1 MSIFPKVKKPK
12 VKNFRSF
19 FEEHNGRFSM
29 MRLMSFI
36 ILWVAIFVI
45 VFQIVRGYFYFNK
58 ILTMTKIESLK
69 DIDNVHILFSNFV
82 NVELILILL
91 IAAFV
96 PKALQ
101 KFVEIKDPRNLF
113 PAAHFDSPTSEKK
126 DEPKQSEVPTITEPL
141 NQSPTDTDPV
151 I

>member
-1 MSIFPKVKKPK
+1 MEFNMSIFPKVKKPK

-82 NVELILILL
+82 NVELIFNIINCRICSKG
-91 IAAFV
+91 IA
-96 PKALQ
+96 K
-101 KFVEIKDPRNLF
+101 ICRN
-113 PAAHFDSPTSEKK
+113 
-126 DEPKQSEVPTITEPL
+126 
-141 NQSPTDTDPV
+141 
-151 I
+151 